1 MERVAEGSILTG
13 NFYENMKVERGIAN
27 LTVDEYRALF
37 ELEDAFRH
45 EFLEYESIALKC
57 YDVIWAMGL
66 AMNCTETRLKEIG
79 KWLIFVR
86 SDYKAYDF
94 SSLCKRRHHFCHIG
108 ARYELYRN

>member
-1 MERVAEGSILTG
+1 MAKAAEGSILTG
-13 NFYENMKVERGIAN
+13 NFYENMKLERGIAN

-37 ELEDAFRH
+37 ELEDAFRE

-79 KWLIFVR
+79 KELDLVSKGTPSTPTHDILAKCSNRPLSFHQ
-86 SDYKAYDF
+86 F
-94 SSLCKRRHHFCHIG
+94 SSTP
-108 ARYELYRN
+108 